1 MESTLFGLPAHPL
14 LVHAV
19 VVLIPLAAIAMVVMV
34 VAPRTREPPR
44 LGHARAGGRRGG
56 PDTVG
61 GRVRRGARPPGRRD
75 RRARTHEGLG
85 ENLTPFAVGLAVGA
99 AALAAEHVRS
109 ERRSADFGHA
119 ARRRWVPIGVSA
131 LALVTAVAA
140 TAQVV
145 AVGHSGAEATW
156 EDATAEG

>member
-19 VVLIPLAAIAMVVMV
+19 VVLIPLAAIAMVLMV
-34 VAPRTREPPR
+34 VAPRTRSHLVWATLVLAVAAAALTPWAAESGEELAHQVDETATIER
-44 LGHARAGGRRGG
+44 
-56 PDTVG
+56 
-61 GRVRRGARPPGRRD
+61 
-75 RRARTHEGLG
+75 HEGLG